1 MSWEILL
8 SAVLVGLLG
17 GVHCVGMCSGMV
29 GAFTFGLPAS
39 VQQARWRTF
48 LFQLFYNLGRIT
60 TYGLLGAAF
69 GWLGA
74 QLANLAAFVPVQ
86 RVLLVFAGV
95 MMVLLGLYLAGI
107 WRGLALVEQTG
118 GRLWQRVQPLTRHL
132 VPVDSLLKAYGY
144 GLIWGLL
151 PCGLVYSVLIWALSA
166 GGALQGALLLLAFG
180 LGTLPNLLL
189 MGVLAFMLVRLSRN
203 LWVQRGAGLLVMA
216 FGLYQLWLAA
226 TLSV

>member
-1 MSWEILL
+1 MSWESLL

-29 GAFTFGLPAS
+29 GAFTFGLPNS

-60 TYGLLGAAF
+60 TYGLLGATF

-74 QLANLAAFVPVQ
+74 QLADLTAFVPVQ
-86 RVLLVFAGV
+86 RMLLAFAGV
-95 MMVLLGLYLAGI
+95 IMILLGLYLAGI
-107 WRGLALVEQTG
+107 WRGLAVVEQAG
-118 GRLWQRVQPLTRHL
+118 GRLWQSLQPLARHL
-132 VPVDSLLKAYGY
+132 APIDSLPKAYVY
-144 GLIWGLL
+144 GLVWGLL
-151 PCGLVYSVLIWALSA
+151 PCGLVYSTLIWALAA
-166 GGALQGALLLLAFG
+166 GGALQGAALLVAFG

-189 MGVLAFMLVRLSRN
+189 MGVFAFMLARLSRN
-203 LWVQRGAGLLVMA
+203 LWVQRSAGILVMA
-216 FGLYQLWLAA
+216 FGLHQLWLAV